1 VNANK
6 AREVALAEAE
16 KNMKLEARDIE
27 ASRERGI
34 NIDEEH
40 PFADE
45 YAKILKDIERGPA
58 VVDKII
64 PIDATSGMVAKDGEE
79 VMFAMPFLFCATSKP
94 LEVWL
99 GLLLETIQVTHF
111 IYIYI
116 IHL

>member
-1 VNANK
+1 
-6 AREVALAEAE
+6 
-16 KNMKLEARDIE
+16 
-27 ASRERGI
+27 
-34 NIDEEH
+34 
-40 PFADE
+40 
-45 YAKILKDIERGPA
+45 
-58 VVDKII
+58 
-64 PIDATSGMVAKDGEE
+64 MVAKDGEE